1 MHASSPSSFM
11 AISLSM
17 ESIKISHASL
27 DRGQALRRLRNAD
40 WLVANGPNTGVDSD
54 SNMQPLHADREFVRQ
69 ELDVNDVR
77 HSEII
82 WMRQDC
88 NMYLS
93 MTQFH
98 PLVVWASSVSLATS
112 KMVSHS

>member
-1 MHASSPSSFM
+1 
-11 AISLSM
+11 M

-77 HSEII
+77 HFGNHLDAS
-82 WMRQDC
+82 RLQHVPFDDPVPSTCCVGFFCVSCNFQDGVT
-88 NMYLS
+88 LLKI
-93 MTQFH
+93 Q
-98 PLVVWASSVSLATS
+98 AI
-112 KMVSHS
+112 